1 MTSKHRDRSSLK
13 ERGSVREGNPTDD
26 REGVNIVVN
35 PVSVFNGTMREG
47 DTSQLIQTTGN
58 NSQQSDRDRKRMIHN
73 EVEKKRKEKIKYW
86 ISKIG
91 EILPTITLKE
101 RETPSTLEIVEKAY
115 QYIVELRDKNEQLMQ
130 TRVDQEEGVSMLNID
145 LDWDGKKTGSKSDTS
160 SAFLDSSGDNSTE
173 IKSTNNGVSSTTD
186 GTCSGSKEDTSKSK
200 SKNKRRNTISV
211 QLENLKNARSQ
222 HEKEVQ
228 SQQELITSSVSVP
241 EEMNIIGTA
250 QMGGVHGNQF
260 LGHHNMMYNQVMV
273 TGNNQFMVQGGMQNN
288 MQGNMAHSLGSSMGN
303 TFANSGMSNEKASAE
318 TAGTGLLQLAMQDA
332 GITPHSGGHGNHLG
346 EGLSVSAPATPA
358 PELTS
363 EEEQMEGSSPQNS
376 ALQTL
381 ASVASKT
388 QNMSMAG
395 GMGSSSVPG
404 MSSSQMIQ
412 SNALMTCT
420 TQTISSNIPIMST
433 GHMPAYQQMVH
444 AGNNVYNMQMSV
456 PMNVLQNSGMS
467 GPVQHQ
473 QIMFINEQGFP
484 MIATVPVGVDIN
496 NPSNANKVNNF
507 SQQHL
512 MKDQQNMDPSNMNNQ
527 AMVLAA
533 QQQANL
539 LQNQMMGTNASQFQN
554 IALQQQNMLLQQQQ
568 ISGQFQGNQF
578 IQSQAQGQGQ
588 FQGHFQLQGQH
599 QFQIPGSNGQI
610 PGLMQQNTNLVLPV
624 NQNGSYLAL
633 NTMPNQPSQLPSA
646 LILPNGQIIPVVSN
660 PQTLTSQTGIINAN
674 AQMQQR
680 VGVQQQFQAQFQT
693 GADGTLTQSNSTLMN
708 PNQMIVGQGQAQG
721 QIHIHSVQQ
730 GQGQSQGVH
739 QNQMQDQQSMDVLMT
754 TSSANQ
760 KTSIVA
766 SSSTTNA
773 VSNSSMQN
781 MVMTTQIKSSASQKA
796 DAYTVANIHQDTNVT
811 NMMGHGMRNVS
822 SAQGMVTL
830 PSGQLSG
837 TDNPGMQPQPVPQ
850 NQTSYQSQAMQQ
862 VPTKSTPILI
872 TLPVNGQPTS
882 VLVDPTTMQ
891 VLGQFQPPVSTQ
903 SQIQTSVATNQTGM
917 SSTPTTMPTTASTS
931 SSSSSSKKNKKN
943 NQRTICPKPTTGGSD
958 GTKTSTGSSSSSKKK
973 SKSSI
978 KADKEPAEQPD
989 SVSDGLH
996 IEIPES
1002 TMEPDTSTHTT
1013 ESTSS
1018 ETDIL
1023 AKAAES
1029 IFSSPNEISPTISG
1043 FYNPANED
1051 NPLHI
1056 DTSAGETEDDGN
1068 ASPQKQAME
1077 VERDNNDG
1085 QGSNNKQGGNRPE
1098 KDSSSF
1104 GENNSSDVR
1113 NSNSLASSS
1122 CDQGINND
1130 DTTKEIGIGKLPDSM
1145 TDLFHESQAEDRTLE
1160 IHMDMSEDHFMEP
1173 AVTSAC
1179 VETKKNKK
1187 SKKPSTNSVSLENQT
1202 KPKPEV
1208 QQMQD
1213 SKGKVTCKKQGTE
1226 EIVFPET
1233 ITFSENELDDVLD
1246 RVESA
1251 VLDGADG
1258 FGTALT
1264 DSCESPG
1271 TASKSSGG
1279 KKSKSKRNRTTA
1291 DTEQEPPNK
1300 KTKQGKDKSSKV
1312 SDQTNVKHMSVYDF
1326 NGDASDDIGSPL
1338 LPLHLSKSSAAPDAP
1353 SMPLLVKS
1361 SGPEMVLTPESNPQP
1376 QHSPSKS
1383 QTSSKKSSKSISNS
1397 QNKLQSEA
1405 GKGVSNSQAKISSE
1419 PITTS
1424 PLSAPVLSSPK
1435 LNRSSAKMTTD
1446 NLNPVGT
1453 ANESPKVTQSSTI
1466 SYYPTPADKRVASR
1480 EQSSSSTI
1488 VSQTLESITG
1498 LNTVTNMDAN
1508 SSLLSLSMTSMSPTF
1523 STLDDASPPHNSSKS
1538 SSNMHVNDTSPRSS
1552 LNTHTTPQNPN
1563 MVQPNSNNPLN
1574 QGMYDSQRDSSGID
1588 SSSQPVSGSSQPSS
1602 NSLQSRNTQDSAQTK
1617 NNSGITSERGVTEPN
1632 ILKSPHA
1639 SFGSPPP
1646 NFNSSAGEL
1655 SSGTTNSLT
1664 LPSDYTMTTV
1674 AKEASPASSSSNT
1687 FNRNNFSSPY
1697 SAEMLFTSPAK
1708 QGINVK
1714 SPHGQSTIATSAKDI
1729 RNKSN
1734 ANSSMPDILKQQ
1746 NKIYSAENFVHSS
1759 QNDILRNQPE
1769 PMRGDKRQSANKQL
1783 RSVNTDT
1790 SDGSF
1795 ARLQNESSSDAFN
1808 FANIGLNLT
1817 PIASSG
1823 SSYMDSLNLPGST
1836 PVTASAN
1843 SFSFS
1848 LSSATGT
1855 TKSTGSSVGHH
1866 PFSFYPMLSS
1876 VSQPSQFSP
1885 SIAMSQ
1891 SQQPPQMSPGL
1902 FRHELNRGD
1911 NSHEVSNKPS
1921 CSKEK
1926 MPSSH
1931 GQSSMQEP
1939 FSFSMSRSN
1948 PSHEHMSHDQNYF
1961 SDPQRRQGIADA
1973 NKNQSDQLRNT
1984 QKQLTDVSNSHS
1996 RNPSG
2001 SQTEKRNVT
2010 SMERTPQL
2018 HSSNQPYF
2026 SPTGFSTSQPM
2037 NTPPLHH
2044 PPLLSNEENRR
2055 TMTNRSPYDSNFTN
2069 PSNQGFSSLNLPY
2082 GGNRYEGGSMNFN
2095 RDSSGTQPLSHTP
2108 PNQSSAGRKSANP
2121 PSSSENTKSTK
2132 QSQSQLPMKP
2142 QQHPPV
2148 SQGPMSGP
2156 VAPSSS
2162 SRPTPPNPSLRHTP
2176 PQITP
2181 PQSVPANQQMP
2192 QPRQQKQS
2200 SRASKQQKK
2209 NNKQLYPEV
2218 DSNLSHS
2225 IFEPNRSMTPFFPL
2239 QNLSP
2244 QSRAVQGEG
2253 PPFLPGNFFNPGSRL
2268 ANSNTPMPK
2277 TSDISFNQLFQP
2289 GRSQNGLGL
2298 NFQPGFGMNMN
2309 MNMNMNSVHG
2319 NHGNGPI
2326 TPHSGSV
2333 GVTPHMG
2340 NFSLSNI
2347 FSDSAS
2353 QSESLNISPIKFS
2366 HTNPILSHQPGMDPN
2381 SLQHHH
2387 QGSSLYH
2394 NRSHPPTPS
2403 MMSINSIL
2411 GPNPHGFDGRSIGQI
2426 NTSMAP
2432 PFHGHGNPAMFAMPP
2447 LNFSMHDH

>member
-1 MTSKHRDRSSLK
+1 
-13 ERGSVREGNPTDD
+13 
-26 REGVNIVVN
+26 
-35 PVSVFNGTMREG
+35 
-47 DTSQLIQTTGN
+47 
-58 NSQQSDRDRKRMIHN
+58 MIHN

-130 TRVDQEEGVSMLNID
+130 ARVDQEEGVSMLNMDI
-145 LDWDGKKTGSKSDTS
+145 DWDGKKTGSKSDTS

-186 GTCSGSKEDTSKSK
+186 GTGSGSKEDTSKSK

-222 HEKEVQ
+222 QEKELQ

-250 QMGGVHGNQF
+250 QIGGVHGNQF
-260 LGHHNMMYNQVMV
+260 LSHQNMLYNPVMV
-273 TGNNQFMVQGGMQNN
+273 TGNNQFMIPGGMQNSLQN
-288 MQGNMAHSLGSSMGN
+288 NISHSLGSSVGN
-303 TFANSGMSNEKASAE
+303 AFGNSGMSNEKASAE

-346 EGLSVSAPATPA
+346 EGLSVSAPASPA

-363 EEEQMEGSSPQNS
+363 EEEQIEGSSPQNS

-433 GHMPAYQQMVH
+433 GHMPGYQQMIH
-444 AGNNVYNMQMSV
+444 AGNNVVNMQMSV

-484 MIATVPVGVDIN
+484 MIATVPVGVDAN
-496 NPSNANKVNNF
+496 NPSSANKMNNF
-507 SQQHL
+507 PQQHL
-512 MKDQQNMDPSNMNNQ
+512 MKDQQNMDPSSMSNQ
-527 AMVLAA
+527 AMVLA

-539 LQNQMMGTNASQFQN
+539 LQNQMMGGSSSQFQN
-554 IALQQQNMLLQQQQ
+554 MALQQQNMLLQQQQ

-599 QFQIPGSNGQI
+599 QFQVPGSSGQI
-610 PGLMQQNTNLVLPV
+610 PGIMHQNTNLVLPV

-680 VGVQQQFQAQFQT
+680 VGVQQQFQAQFQAGT
-693 GADGTLTQSNSTLMN
+693 DGTLTQANSALMN
-708 PNQMIVGQGQAQG
+708 PNQVIVGQGQTQG

-730 GQGQSQGVH
+730 GQGQPQSVH
-739 QNQMQDQQSMDVLMT
+739 QSQIQDQQSMDILMNT
-754 TSSANQ
+754 SSSANQ
-760 KTSIVA
+760 KSSAAA
-766 SSSTTNA
+766 SSSTS
-773 VSNSSMQN
+773 SNSSIQN
-781 MVMTTQIKSSASQKA
+781 MVITTQVKSSASQKA
-796 DAYTVANIHQDTNVT
+796 DVFTAANVHPDTNVT

-822 SAQGMVTL
+822 SAQGIVTL
-830 PSGQLSG
+830 PSGQISG
-837 TDNPGMQPQPVPQ
+837 TDNPGIQPQPVPQ
-850 NQTSYQSQAMQQ
+850 NQSSYQSQAIQQ
-862 VPTKSTPILI
+862 VAAKSTPILI

-903 SQIQTSVATNQTGM
+903 SQIQTSVSTSQTGM
-917 SSTPTTMPTTASTS
+917 PSTPTTMPNTAST

-978 KADKEPAEQPD
+978 KADKESTEQPD

-1085 QGSNNKQGGNRPE
+1085 LNTKQGGNRPE
-1098 KDSSSF
+1098 KDSSSV
-1104 GENNSSDVR
+1104 GENNSSNVR
-1113 NSNSLASSS
+1113 NANSITSSS
-1122 CDQGINND
+1122 CDQGMNN
-1130 DTTKEIGIGKLPDSM
+1130 TGTAKEIVIGKLPDSM
-1145 TDLFHESQAEDRTLE
+1145 TDFFHESQAEDRTLE
-1160 IHMDMSEDHFMEP
+1160 IHMDLTEDHFMEP

-1179 VETKKNKK
+1179 VEAKKNKK
-1187 SKKPSTNSVSLENQT
+1187 SKKPSATSTSLENQT

-1213 SKGKVTCKKQGTE
+1213 SKGKVTSKKQGTE
-1226 EIVFPET
+1226 EIIFPET

-1251 VLDGADG
+1251 VLEGADG
-1258 FGTALT
+1258 FGTSLT

-1271 TASKSSGG
+1271 TASKSSSG
-1279 KKSKSKRNRTTA
+1279 KKSKSKRSKTTA
-1291 DTEQEPPNK
+1291 DIEQEPPHK
-1300 KTKQGKDKSSKV
+1300 RTKQCKDKANKM

-1338 LPLHLSKSSAAPDAP
+1338 LPLHLSKSSVAPDAP

-1361 SGPEMVLTPESNPQP
+1361 SGPEMAITTESNPHP

-1383 QTSSKKSSKSISNS
+1383 QTSSKKSSKGISNS
-1397 QNKLQSEA
+1397 QSKLRNEA
-1405 GKGVSNSQAKISSE
+1405 GKGISNSQAKISSE
-1419 PITTS
+1419 HITS
-1424 PLSAPVLSSPK
+1424 PPLSAPVLSSPK
-1435 LNRSSAKMTTD
+1435 LNRSSAKMTAD
-1446 NLNPVGT
+1446 NLNS
-1453 ANESPKVTQSSTI
+1453 ADESPKVTQSSTI
-1466 SYYPTPADKRVASR
+1466 SYYPLPVDKRMASR
-1480 EQSSSSTI
+1480 EETNSSRI

-1523 STLDDASPPHNSSKS
+1523 ATIDDPSQPHNSSKL
-1538 SSNMHVNDTSPRSS
+1538 SSNMQVNDTSPRSS
-1552 LNTHTTPQNPN
+1552 LSTHTAPQNPN
-1563 MVQPNSNNPLN
+1563 TVQPNSNNPLN

-1588 SSSQPVSGSSQPSS
+1588 SSNPPVSGISQPTS
-1602 NSLQSRNTQDSAQTK
+1602 NSLQARHAQDSAQTK
-1617 NNSGITSERGVTEPN
+1617 NNSGITSEMGVAEPN
-1632 ILKSPHA
+1632 TLKSPQA
-1639 SFGSPPP
+1639 GFGSPPP
-1646 NFNSSAGEL
+1646 NFSSSVGDT
-1655 SSGTTNSLT
+1655 SNSLT
-1664 LPSDYTMTTV
+1664 LPSDYTMTT
-1674 AKEASPASSSSNT
+1674 KEPLPASSSSNT

-1697 SAEMLFTSPAK
+1697 SAEMLFNSPSK

-1734 ANSSMPDILKQQ
+1734 ANSSMPEILKQQ

-1759 QNDILRNQPE
+1759 QNDILRNQPDT
-1769 PMRGDKRQSANKQL
+1769 MRGDKRQSANKQL

-1823 SSYMDSLNLPGST
+1823 SSYMDSLNLPGNT
-1836 PVTASAN
+1836 PATVSAN

-1855 TKSTGSSVGHH
+1855 TKSTSSSVGHH
-1866 PFSFYPMLSS
+1866 PFSFYPMLPS

-1902 FRHELNRGD
+1902 FRHELNRGN
-1911 NSHEVSNKPS
+1911 NSHEVTNKPS

-1948 PSHEHMSHDQNYF
+1948 TSHEHMSHDQNFF

-1984 QKQLTDVSNSHS
+1984 QKQLTDVSNSQS
-1996 RNPSG
+1996 RNPSS

-2010 SMERTPQL
+2010 SMDRTPQL

-2026 SPTGFSTSQPM
+2026 SPTGFSSSQPM

-2132 QSQSQLPMKP
+2132 QPQSQLPMNP

-2148 SQGPMSGP
+2148 SQGPMTGP
-2156 VAPSSS
+2156 AAPSTS

-2176 PQITP
+2176 PQVTP

-2192 QPRQQKQS
+2192 QTRQQKQS

-2209 NNKQLYPEV
+2209 SNKQLYPEV

-2411 GPNPHGFDGRSIGQI
+2411 GPNPHGFDGRSIGQM